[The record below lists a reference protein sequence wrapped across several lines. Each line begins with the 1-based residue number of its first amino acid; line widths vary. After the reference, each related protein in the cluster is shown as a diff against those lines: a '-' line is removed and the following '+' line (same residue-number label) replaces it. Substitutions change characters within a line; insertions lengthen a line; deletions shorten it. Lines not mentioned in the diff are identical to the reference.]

1 MPIKRLQRRLLVVP
15 ISNSKNSKRGLGRG
29 FESLIPTDLLDESFD
44 PTASQDQQVSE
55 LRQIK
60 LDQIVVDPD
69 QPRRQFDQD
78 GLDELAISIGEHGVV
93 QPIIVTPHKGGYQ
106 IVAGERRFR
115 ASKIAG
121 LDKIPALVR
130 TLTGQHKLEISLIE
144 NLQRKDL
151 NVMETATAYLK
162 LRDQFNLSLEQI
174 GKRVGN
180 KSISAVSN
188 TLRLLK
194 LPSFVRE
201 TLVDG
206 RLTEGQARPLIGL
219 DDETIKKVLPHIIN
233 EGWPSRKVEQ
243 FIVDLKKNRID
254 NNVKPHKINEK
265 PYRVQ
270 LERIQHHLKADVNI
284 RTNSKGAGQITIKFK
299 NEKEFER
306 IQNLLG

>member
-1 MPIKRLQRRLLVVP
+1 MPISDKKSP
-15 ISNSKNSKRGLGRG
+15 KRGLGRG

-60 LDQIVVDPD
+60 LDQIVIDPN
-69 QPRRQFDQD
+69 QPRKQLDQD
-78 GLDELAISIGEHGVV
+78 DLGDLAASISEHGVV
-93 QPIIVTPHKGGYQ
+93 QPIIVTPYKGGYQ

-130 TLTGQHKLEISLIE
+130 TLTDQHKLEISLIE

-180 KSISAVSN
+180 RSVSAVSN

-194 LPSFVRE
+194 LPGFVHKALIE
-201 TLVDG
+201 EN
-206 RLTEGQARPLIGL
+206 LTEGQARPLIGF
-219 DDETIKKVLPHIIN
+219 DNETIKKILPQIMREN
-233 EGWPSRKVEQ
+233 WTSRKVEQ
-243 FIVDLKKNRID
+243 FVVNLKKNRS
-254 NNVKPHKINEK
+254 NTWMSPSRQMHEQ
-265 PYRVQ
+265 PYKLQ
-270 LERIQHHLKADVNI
+270 LKRIQDHLKTEVNI
-284 RTNSKGAGQITIKFK
+284 HTNSKGAGQITIKFK

-306 IQNLLG
+306 LQELLG

>member
-1 MPIKRLQRRLLVVP
+1 VP
-15 ISNSKNSKRGLGRG
+15 VSNKKSSKRGLGRG

-69 QPRRQFDQD
+69 QPRKQFSP
-78 GLDELAISIGEHGVV
+78 DELEDLATSIKEHGVI
-93 QPIIVTPHKGGYQ
+93 QPIIVTPYKGGYQ

-115 ASKIAG
+115 ASKLAG

-130 TLTGQHKLEISLIE
+130 TLTDQHKLEISLIE

-162 LRDQFNLSLEQI
+162 LRDQFNLTLEQI

-180 KSISAVSN
+180 RSVSAVSN
-188 TLRLLK
+188 KLRLLK
-194 LPSFVRE
+194 LSNYARQM
-201 TLVDG
+201 LVDEKI
-206 RLTEGQARPLIGL
+206 TEGQIRPLIGL
-219 DDETIKKVLPHIIN
+219 DEDIIKKVLPRIIREN
-233 EGWPSRKVEQ
+233 WNSRKIEQ
-243 FIVDLKKNRID
+243 FVVDLKKNRSNATMSPSRQIS
-254 NNVKPHKINEK
+254 EQ
-265 PYRVQ
+265 PYKMQ
-270 LERIQHHLKADVNI
+270 LKRIQDRLKADVNI
-284 RTNSKGAGQITIKFK
+284 RTNSKGAGHITIKFK

-306 IQNLLG
+306 LQKIIG

>member
-1 MPIKRLQRRLLVVP
+1 VP
-15 ISNSKNSKRGLGRG
+15 ISDKKSPKRGLGRG

-60 LDQIVVDPD
+60 LDQIVIDPN
-69 QPRRQFDQD
+69 QPRKQLDQD
-78 GLDELAISIGEHGVV
+78 DLGDLAASISEHGVV
-93 QPIIVTPHKGGYQ
+93 QPIIVTPYKGGYQ

-130 TLTGQHKLEISLIE
+130 TLTDQHKLEISLIE

-180 KSISAVSN
+180 RSVSAVSN

-194 LPSFVRE
+194 LPSFVHKALIE
-201 TLVDG
+201 EN
-206 RLTEGQARPLIGL
+206 LTEGQARPLIGF
-219 DDETIKKVLPHIIN
+219 DNETIKKILPQIMREN
-233 EGWPSRKVEQ
+233 WTSRKVEQ
-243 FIVDLKKNRID
+243 FVVNLKKNRS
-254 NNVKPHKINEK
+254 NTWMSPSRQMHEQ
-265 PYRVQ
+265 PYKLQ
-270 LERIQHHLKADVNI
+270 LKRIQNHLKTEVNI
-284 RTNSKGAGQITIKFK
+284 HTNSKGAGQITIKFK

-306 IQNLLG
+306 LQELLG

>member
-1 MPIKRLQRRLLVVP
+1 VP
-15 ISNSKNSKRGLGRG
+15 ASNKSPKHGLGRG

-60 LDQIVVDPD
+60 LNQIVADPD
-69 QPRRQFDQD
+69 QPRRQFEQE
-78 GLDELAISIGEHGVV
+78 GLDELAVSITEHGVV

-115 ASKIAG
+115 ASQIAG
-121 LDKIPALVR
+121 MDKIPALVR
-130 TLTGQHKLEISLIE
+130 TLSGQHKLEISLIE

-162 LRDQFNLSLEQI
+162 LRDQFNMSLEQI

-180 KSISAVSN
+180 KSVSAVSN

-194 LPSFVRE
+194 LPNIARE
-201 TLVDG
+201 ALIEG
-206 RLTEGQARPLIGL
+206 RLTEGQARPIIGL
-219 DDETIKKVLPHIIN
+219 DTETIKKILPKIMS
-233 EGWPSRKVEQ
+233 EQWTSRKVEQ
-243 FIVDLKKNRID
+243 YVVDLKRNRVD
-254 NNVKPHKINEK
+254 SKMPLLRQVKEK
-265 PYRVQ
+265 PYSAQ
-270 LERIQHHLKADVNI
+270 LQRITDHLKTEVKI
-284 RTNSKGAGQITIKFK
+284 STNFKGAGQITIKFK

-306 IQNLLG
+306 LQDLIGK